1 MIGKFRH
8 DSYFAFDGILTSFP
22 AVCWVAVKC
31 LLFVIVVCISC
42 ECSWTTSDD
51 LHEWA
56 WIHDTNKRTD
66 QKNTLC
72 LAAISSGDIA
82 VTREFSARI
91 VSASRTSARRLFLCS
106 RSKRCFLEKVLASS
120 IDEFMQWGVNSKIVS
135 KSWSFWST
143 ENHGMHQSHSRY
155 AFSMVHRVLATRRS
169 VQMSS
174 YFAPAFV
181 VLVSLRLKLFCAL
194 SSASTTARFLL
205 RFWQAK
211 ERVSE

>member
-1 MIGKFRH
+1 MTLINVLIKRIP
-8 DSYFAFDGILTSFP
+8 YAWQLYPLVT
-22 AVCWVAVKC
+22 
-31 LLFVIVVCISC
+31 LLSPG
-42 ECSWTTSDD
+42 S
-51 LHEWA
+51 
-56 WIHDTNKRTD
+56 
-66 QKNTLC
+66 
-72 LAAISSGDIA
+72 
-82 VTREFSARI
+82 FSARI